1 MAIGVHLSK
10 SGLDH
15 QISLT
20 KAEVVQI
27 FISNPRGYQHPS
39 RDAMKSIKCDTPI
52 YIHLPYLVN
61 FASAKE
67 SVRTLSK
74 ELLIATDK
82 ICDSRVLGIVIHGG
96 QGGKDATIE
105 EAIERWID
113 SLSGVKLNTPLLIEN
128 TAGGNAAPGRS
139 SDDLIKLITKLKRE
153 DNKIGICYD
162 TCHAFASGSENF
174 LEEIEKIK
182 LKLGKLDLIHLNN
195 SKDPINSSRDR
206 HELLSEGEIDI
217 KEINSLVKYAKKEFI
232 DLILETPGDLEIW
245 NKEIYYIKNI

>member
-1 MAIGVHLSK
+1 MSIGVHLSK
-10 SGLDH
+10 SDLDH
-15 QISLT
+15 QIALT

-39 RDAMKSIKCDTPI
+39 RDAMKSIKCDKPI

-67 SVRTLSK
+67 SVRDLSK

-82 ICDSRVLGIVIHGG
+82 ICDSRVLGIVVHGG
-96 QGGKDATIE
+96 QGGKDATVE
-105 EAIERWID
+105 EAIERWIE
-113 SLSGVKLNTPLLIEN
+113 SLSGIKLNTTLLIEN
-128 TAGGNAAPGRS
+128 TAGGNAAPGRNS
-139 SDDLIKLITKLKRE
+139 NDLIKLITKLRRE
-153 DNKIGICYD
+153 DNQIGICYD

-174 LEEIEKIK
+174 IEEIEKIK
-182 LKLGKLDLIHLNN
+182 FILGKLDLIHLNN